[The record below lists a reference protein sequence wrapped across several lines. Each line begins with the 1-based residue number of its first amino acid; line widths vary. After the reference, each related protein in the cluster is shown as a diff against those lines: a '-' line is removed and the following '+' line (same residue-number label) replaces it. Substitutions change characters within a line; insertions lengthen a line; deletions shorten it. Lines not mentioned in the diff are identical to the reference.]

1 MMAILAGVA
10 VGVAMGLIS
19 GLLPGIHVNTL
30 AAVLLTSQ
38 AVLLPLFGPA
48 PLAAALFAALIAHTF
63 LDAIPSTFL
72 GIPDADTAVSVLPA
86 HALCL
91 EGKGEEAVRI
101 SALGNAAGLVVAV
114 PCSLVLLLAMPALQG
129 YMDWGTGILLVAV
142 MGYLIVRS
150 ESPGWAL
157 AVFLASGVLG
167 LFSFRYSFLSPSWAG
182 EGGVLMPLLSGLFG
196 ISILLMSGHGL
207 IPTQQFS
214 GIGMERR
221 GIIRGSLLGT
231 AAGIVVGWLPG
242 LSNATANAV
251 LASAV
256 NYEKDRREYLLATSA
271 ANTVN
276 AMVGLVAFFAI
287 ARTRNGVVA
296 AMSVLELPPLPIL
309 LLAGAVAGLASY
321 LITVHL
327 AGVAVFLARLDRGAL
342 NTGVILFVSAATVI
356 VGGIFGAFV
365 LILATI
371 VGLVPRLVNIPQ
383 VYLIGA
389 ITLPVML
396 YSFGFT
402 AF

>member
-1 MMAILAGVA
+1 MMAILGGVA
-10 VGVAMGLIS
+10 LGVAIGLAS

-30 AAVLLTSQ
+30 AAVLLASQ

-48 PLAAALFAALIAHTF
+48 PMAAALFAALIAHTF

-86 HALCL
+86 HSLCL

-101 SALGNAAGLVVAV
+101 SALGNAAGLVIAV
-114 PCSLVLLLAMPALQG
+114 PCSLILLLAMPALQP
-129 YMDWGTGILLVAV
+129 YLDWGTGILLVAV
-142 MGYLIVRS
+142 MGFLIVRS
-150 ESPGWAL
+150 ESPGWAVL
-157 AVFLASGVLG
+157 LFGASGVLG
-167 LFSFRYSFLSPSWAG
+167 LFSFHYSFLSPSWAG

-196 ISILLMSGHGL
+196 ISILLLSGQGP
-207 IPTQQFS
+207 IPGQQFS

-221 GIIRGSLLGT
+221 GILRGSLLGT
-231 AAGIVVGWLPG
+231 AAGTIVGWLPG

-251 LASAV
+251 LATAV

-287 ARTRNGVVA
+287 ARTRSGVVA
-296 AMSVLELPPLPIL
+296 AMSVLELPPLPTL
-309 LLAGAVAGLASY
+309 LLVGAVAGLASY
-321 LITVHL
+321 LITVRL
-327 AGVAVFLARLDRGAL
+327 AGIAVIFSRLDRRAL
-342 NTGVILFVSAATVI
+342 NTAVILFVAGTTI
-356 VGGIFGAFV
+356 LVGGIFGAFI
-365 LILATI
+365 LLLATI
-371 VGLVPRLVNIPQ
+371 LGLVPRMVNIPQ

-402 AF
+402 PF